1 MRKWH
6 FHEGGRYHTEIMLR
20 KSMDWFLYDNGRR
33 HEGVKHTW
41 LMSFLLFDYTDSAM
55 KNTVYSLDQDS

>member
-1 MRKWH
+1 MIYDIIW
-6 FHEGGRYHTEIMLR
+6 
-20 KSMDWFLYDNGRR
+20 YDNGRR